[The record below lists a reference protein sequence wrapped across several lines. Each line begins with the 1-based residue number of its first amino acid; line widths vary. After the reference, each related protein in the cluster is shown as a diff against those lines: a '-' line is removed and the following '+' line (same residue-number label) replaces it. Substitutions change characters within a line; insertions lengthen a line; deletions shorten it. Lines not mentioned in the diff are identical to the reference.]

1 MKRTRNNTFE
11 TNSSSTHTLVLCN
24 EHKKYIIPK
33 NIIVRKGT
41 MTVFDGDTER
51 PVNVVDTVSE
61 KLCFAIASQRY
72 NLESLFNCLNDIGIQ
87 SINLFGLKINLDNV
101 SEYFEVD
108 DLENKLGI
116 EFSINHECSS
126 EMSDTIREFIYNE
139 TKMKNFLFN
148 KKSFVL
154 LDSDG
159 WTVYEEL
166 SENYNK
172 KESKKYHRAKELIR
186 KYSIY

>member
-1 MKRTRNNTFE
+1 MKKIRNNTFE

-33 NIIVRKGT
+33 SITVRKGT
-41 MTVFDGDTER
+41 MTVFDGDTEK
-51 PVNVVDTVSE
+51 PVNVVDTVSG

-72 NLESLFNCLNDIGIQ
+72 NLESLFNCLNDIGI
-87 SINLFGLKINLDNV
+87 SNINLFGLKIDLDNAP
-101 SEYFEVD
+101 EYFEVD
-108 DLENKLGI
+108 ELEDKLGI

-126 EMSDTIREFIYNE
+126 DMSDTIRGFTYNKD
-139 TKMKNFLFN
+139 KMKNFLFN

-172 KESKKYHRAKELIR
+172 KESKKYHKAKELIR